1 MSDGLIVVIGSGELG
16 PSMRTTY
23 RHLFDHV
30 DAASITIL
38 DTPFGFQENADD
50 LTARIGRHFQDGLGI
65 KPRVASLRRTGFS
78 VADQKRFLGDVAESE
93 VVFAGPGSPSYALR
107 VWSDIDLSSA
117 LTNVVDRGGA
127 VVMASAAAVTLG
139 AKAIPVYEIYKV
151 GGDPVWLDGLD
162 FLSAF
167 GLSVTVVPHW
177 NNREGGFH
185 DTTHCFIGN
194 HRFRD
199 LIEQLPTTVS
209 VLGIDEHTSL
219 SIHANTGTMRVLGAG
234 EAHFNETDFGD
245 TIPAPGFVTRRA
257 LPKAAPQPE
266 PANAWE
272 PVIELLVDMR
282 TEARERGDFLFADRI
297 RERLAAS
304 GIELRDE
311 PDGTHWSFR

>member
-1 MSDGLIVVIGSGELG
+1 MSGGLVVIIGSGELG
-16 PSMRTTY
+16 PSMKTTY

-30 DAASITIL
+30 NAASITIL

-50 LTARIGRHFQDGLGI
+50 LTARIERHFQDGFGI
-65 KPRVASLRRTGFS
+65 KPRIASLRRTGFS
-78 VADQKRFLGDVAESE
+78 GADQERFLADVAGSE

-107 VWSDIDLSSA
+107 VWSDLDLSSA

-139 AKAIPVYEIYKV
+139 TKAMPVYEIYKV
-151 GGDPVWLDGLD
+151 GEDPAWIDGLD
-162 FLSAF
+162 FLSAY
-167 GLSVTVVPHW
+167 GLSVAVVPHW

-185 DTTHCFIGN
+185 DTSHCFIGN
-194 HRFRD
+194 HRFRT
-199 LIEQLPTTVS
+199 LVEQLSTTVS

-219 SIHANTGTMRVLGAG
+219 SIHAATGTMRILGSG
-234 EAHFNETDFGD
+234 EVHFNETDFGD
-245 TIPAPGFVTRRA
+245 TMSAPGFVKRPE

-272 PVIELLVDMR
+272 PVIELLIDMR
-282 TEARERGDFLFADRI
+282 TESRERGDFFLADRI
-297 RERLAAS
+297 RETLAAS